1 MTAQDEDKALRSAR
15 AQAAVV
21 RTLTEAGR
29 EGAAG
34 VRDVALEEQAVEE
47 SARLLAAL
55 ENLSKARARGV
66 RQSGNPPSPRP
77 PAPRRRRVLV
87 VEDDD
92 ETRKAIA
99 AGLAISYEVAT
110 AGDGAEG
117 LRAAL
122 DRPFDAIVTDVRMP
136 GMDGITMAAEIR
148 NAYEGFVPV
157 VFLTAETDPVRVAAG
172 FSAGGASFLVKPLDL
187 ELLDA
192 ELRWLLSNTAEP

>member
-1 MTAQDEDKALRSAR
+1 
-15 AQAAVV
+15 V

-29 EGAAG
+29 EGSVG
-34 VRDVALEEQAVEE
+34 VGNVVLQDQRVEE

-55 ENLSKARARGV
+55 ESLSRARAQRDHPEGLGPGPASPS
-66 RQSGNPPSPRP
+66 SGRP
-77 PAPRRRRVLV
+77 RVLV

-99 AGLAISYEVAT
+99 LGLAASYDVTT

-122 DRPFDAIVTDVRMP
+122 GRPFDAIVTDVRMP
-136 GMDGITMAAEIR
+136 TMDGITMAEKVVAGYG
-148 NAYEGFVPV
+148 AFVPV

-172 FSAGGASFLVKPLDL
+172 FSAGGASFLIKPLDL

-192 ELRWLLSNTAEP
+192 ELRWLLGRTTGR